1 MELKDIKTMIG
12 YDEDMNEVLRLSD
25 TSLQSIDALT
35 NVTKAMNGFGVTVAE
50 FTSSIQYTLSLLA
63 KSLTIFDSSNQS
75 ANLPRPETDEIT
87 ENPKR
92 KNDYEIFDQKDEL
105 YIIPTDCKNIFLEEI
120 LWKLNQNC
128 TQSN

>member
-25 TSLQSIDALT
+25 TSLQSIEALT
-35 NVTKAMNGFGVTVAE
+35 NVTKAMNGFGVTATE
-50 FTSSIQYTLSLLA
+50 FTSSIHYTLSLLA
-63 KSLTIFDSSNQS
+63 KSLTIIYSSNQS

-92 KNDYEIFDQKDEL
+92 KNDYEIFEPISNEF
-105 YIIPTDCKNIFLEEI
+105 IIPIISDNVFLKGEQ
-120 LWKLNQNC
+120 LHDFNK
-128 TQSN
+128 

>member
-63 KSLTIFDSSNQS
+63 KSLTIIDSSNQS
-75 ANLPRPETDEIT
+75 ANLLRPETDEIT
-87 ENPKR
+87 EKPKQ
-92 KNDYEIFDQKDEL
+92 KNDYEIFEPISNEF
-105 YIIPTDCKNIFLEEI
+105 IIPIISDNVFLKGEQ
-120 LWKLNQNC
+120 LHDFNK
-128 TQSN
+128 

>member
-1 MELKDIKTMIG
+1 MELKDITTMIG
-12 YDEDMNEVLRLSD
+12 YDDDMNEVLRLSD

-87 ENPKR
+87 EKPKE
-92 KNDYEIFDQKDEL
+92 KSDYEIFDQKDEL

-120 LWKLNQNC
+120 L
-128 TQSN
+128 

>member
-25 TSLQSIDALT
+25 TSLQSIEALT

-50 FTSSIQYTLSLLA
+50 FTNSIQYTLSLLA

-92 KNDYEIFDQKDEL
+92 KNDYEIFEPISNEF
-105 YIIPTDCKNIFLEEI
+105 IIPIISDNVFLKGE
-120 LWKLNQNC
+120 KLHDFNE
-128 TQSN
+128 

>member
-1 MELKDIKTMIG
+1 MELKDITTMIG
-12 YDEDMNEVLRLSD
+12 YDDDMNEVLRLSD

-63 KSLTIFDSSNQS
+63 KSLTIIDSSNQS
-75 ANLPRPETDEIT
+75 ANLLRPETDEMT

-92 KNDYEIFDQKDEL
+92 KNDYEIFEPISNEF
-105 YIIPTDCKNIFLEEI
+105 IIPIISDNVFLKGE
-120 LWKLNQNC
+120 
-128 TQSN
+128 

>member
-25 TSLQSIDALT
+25 TSLQSIDVLT

-63 KSLTIFDSSNQS
+63 KSLTIIDSSNQS
-75 ANLPRPETDEIT
+75 ANLLRPETDEIT
-87 ENPKR
+87 EKPKQ
-92 KNDYEIFDQKDEL
+92 KNDYEIFEPISNEF
-105 YIIPTDCKNIFLEEI
+105 IIPIISDNVFLKGEQ
-120 LWKLNQNC
+120 LHDFNK
-128 TQSN
+128 

>member
-1 MELKDIKTMIG
+1 MEFKDIKTMIG

-75 ANLPRPETDEIT
+75 ANLLRPETDEIT
-87 ENPKR
+87 EKPKQ
-92 KNDYEIFDQKDEL
+92 KNDYEIFEPISNEF
-105 YIIPTDCKNIFLEEI
+105 IIPIISDNVFLKGEQ
-120 LWKLNQNC
+120 LHDFNK
-128 TQSN
+128 

>member
-1 MELKDIKTMIG
+1 MELKDITTMIG
-12 YDEDMNEVLRLSD
+12 YDDDMNEVLRLSD

-92 KNDYEIFDQKDEL
+92 KNDYEIFEPISNEF
-105 YIIPTDCKNIFLEEI
+105 IIPIISDNVFLKGEQLHDFNE
-120 LWKLNQNC
+120 
-128 TQSN
+128 

>member
-25 TSLQSIDALT
+25 TSLQSIEALT

-50 FTSSIQYTLSLLA
+50 FTNSIQYTLSLLA

-92 KNDYEIFDQKDEL
+92 KNDYEIFEPISNEF
-105 YIIPTDCKNIFLEEI
+105 IIPIISDNVFLKGEQLHDFNE
-120 LWKLNQNC
+120 
-128 TQSN
+128 